1 MRAIHGAPP
10 AGYSA
15 PGCVALGETK
25 GFENQDGSPDGI
37 ALDGVRCAHTIL
49 TLGFDFDVWVS
60 PRLPRRASQPE
71 SD

>member
-1 MRAIHGAPP
+1 L
-10 AGYSA
+10 
-15 PGCVALGETK
+15 LGETK

-60 PRLPRRASQPE
+60 PRLPRRFGREAQGTRRAWQSGRLFFR
-71 SD
+71 